1 MDKARIELHLSNG
14 KQHTFHPKSAADM
27 LNIVSEIKS
36 SKFFQKNT
44 VLFAADQ
51 YLVHIQTKFIEL
63 VYCFDPSTEPK
74 NITEN
79 EEDILE
85 ISRDDLLRLYL
96 ELPEAEKYSSRLKT
110 PGEFMTTF
118 LEIHTEGQ
126 REIFL
131 SSIRKKE
138 KAWKA
143 ANLSRIYLNGR
154 AWSFDSL
161 REALAFCGLRKS
173 PHNLPIPVQTP
184 TCCPS
189 ILFLLN
195 DCVPDRNGLSA
206 SRVG

>member
-131 SSIRKKE
+131 KLHTQK
-138 KAWKA
+138 
-143 ANLSRIYLNGR
+143 
-154 AWSFDSL
+154 
-161 REALAFCGLRKS
+161 RKS
-173 PHNLPIPVQTP
+173 LEGREFITHLFERPSMEFRLASGGFGILRPSKITAQFTYPGPNTDVLPVDTFFIE
-184 TCCPS
+184 
-189 ILFLLN
+189 
-195 DCVPDRNGLSA
+195 
-206 SRVG
+206 